1 MEGRTT
7 GGAPSEC
14 TSLLVTHRASLFAA
28 AERAATAALAR
39 KQGVAGPAAGSEPG
53 SRTPD
58 PALGGQLAPRQQAIQ
73 LEPAEQSP
81 QRRWEQWIRRRR
93 PAEPAELVLPEAVDA
108 GATTLALGPADT
120 WWDNGKQAVRAGALL
135 TVVPLGFYL
144 YIAWRNGAL
153 APLTYPFG
161 LVDVLSIVASVLIAW
176 LVGLFTFGAL
186 LPYLRGTRAPF
197 KGVVLGT
204 VTFAAEA
211 ADAAI
216 RHALGI
222 APYSTF
228 LVDGLLAIAVFGTLG
243 LLLDMRTLQ
252 LHNRDSGL
260 LGTLYRLG
268 HMRVAVTFA
277 TTLLLVAVG
286 IWRMST

>member
-1 MEGRTT
+1 M
-7 GGAPSEC
+7 
-14 TSLLVTHRASLFAA
+14 
-28 AERAATAALAR
+28 
-39 KQGVAGPAAGSEPG
+39 
-53 SRTPD
+53 
-58 PALGGQLAPRQQAIQ
+58 
-73 LEPAEQSP
+73 
-81 QRRWEQWIRRRR
+81 
-93 PAEPAELVLPEAVDA
+93 
-108 GATTLALGPADT
+108 
-120 WWDNGKQAVRAGALL
+120 
-135 TVVPLGFYL
+135 
-144 YIAWRNGAL
+144 
-153 APLTYPFG
+153 
-161 LVDVLSIVASVLIAW
+161 LIAW

-204 VTFAAEA
+204 VTFAADA

-228 LVDGLLAIAVFGTLG
+228 LVDGLLAIPGFRTRD

-252 LHNRDSGL
+252 LQTGTGL

-268 HMRVAVTFA
+268 HIRVAVTFA

-286 IWRMST
+286 IWQDVYLTCQTAQQRAQTAANTAQAVNSTIGTKK

>member
-1 MEGRTT
+1 
-7 GGAPSEC
+7 
-14 TSLLVTHRASLFAA
+14 
-28 AERAATAALAR
+28 
-39 KQGVAGPAAGSEPG
+39 
-53 SRTPD
+53 
-58 PALGGQLAPRQQAIQ
+58 
-73 LEPAEQSP
+73 
-81 QRRWEQWIRRRR
+81 
-93 PAEPAELVLPEAVDA
+93 
-108 GATTLALGPADT
+108 
-120 WWDNGKQAVRAGALL
+120 
-135 TVVPLGFYL
+135 
-144 YIAWRNGAL
+144 
-153 APLTYPFG
+153 
-161 LVDVLSIVASVLIAW
+161 VLIAW

-286 IWRMST
+286 IWQDVYLTGQTAQQRAQTAANTAQAVNSTIGTKK